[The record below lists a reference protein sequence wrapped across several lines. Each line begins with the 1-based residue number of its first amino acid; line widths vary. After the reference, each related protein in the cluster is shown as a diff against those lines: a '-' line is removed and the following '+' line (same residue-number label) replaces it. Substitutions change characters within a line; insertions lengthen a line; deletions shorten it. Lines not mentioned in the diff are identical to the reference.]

1 MGKPGMTLPAADRAT
16 DIAMLAATRDD
27 DRVLFS
33 AVLRP
38 HRSLTPKGIRL
49 VIGLVALAGLIA
61 AIPFIVFGFWPVA
74 GFYGLDI
81 ALLWW
86 AFRINM
92 KDAESYET
100 ITLSQYHLA
109 IEKVPHR
116 GLPQHWHFN
125 PVWTSLHK
133 DVTDD
138 QTLKQ
143 LALVSKG
150 ETVTIADCLNSDD
163 KTDFGK
169 ALPSALATAIRGPR
183 FDHP

>member
-1 MGKPGMTLPAADRAT
+1 MNPPAT
-16 DIAMLAATRDD
+16 QSSSLIQPTQD

-38 HRSLTPKGIRL
+38 HRSLTPQGIRL

-81 ALLWW
+81 ALLYW
-86 AFRINM
+86 AFHSNM
-92 KDAESYET
+92 AAARSSET
-100 ITLSQYHLA
+100 ITLSQYHLD
-109 IEKVPHR
+109 IEKIPHE

-133 DVTDD
+133 DLTAD
-138 QTLKQ
+138 QSLKQ

-163 KTDFGK
+163 KADFGK
-169 ALPSALATAIRGPR
+169 ALQSALATAKRGPV
-183 FDHP
+183 FDHD

>member
-1 MGKPGMTLPAADRAT
+1 MTLPAAD
-16 DIAMLAATRDD
+16 LSHFAATAGD

-33 AVLRP
+33 AVMRP

-49 VIGLVALAGLIA
+49 VIILVALAGLIA

-86 AFRINM
+86 ALRTNM
-92 KDAESYET
+92 NDADSYET

-116 GLPQHWHFN
+116 GLPQYWHFN
-125 PVWTSLHK
+125 PVWTSLHR
-133 DVTDD
+133 DLTDD

-163 KTDFGK
+163 RADFGK
-169 ALPSALATAIRGPR
+169 ALQNALATAKRGPL
-183 FDHP
+183 FDHR